1 MTFYLD
7 YSLVLVNS
15 YALRDLIALGMVDDL
30 TDLTTIYQRSLEV
43 IDRMLDLILF
53 DPEICKL
60 MIGIINPQL
69 LMLCHIVTEVIQVYF
84 SQRCKDSLALSLT
97 MFPRP
102 QDKVRRMSA

>member
-1 MTFYLD
+1 
-7 YSLVLVNS
+7 
-15 YALRDLIALGMVDDL
+15 
-30 TDLTTIYQRSLEV
+30 
-43 IDRMLDLILF
+43 
-53 DPEICKL
+53 

-84 SQRCKDSLALSLT
+84 SQRCKHSLALSLT